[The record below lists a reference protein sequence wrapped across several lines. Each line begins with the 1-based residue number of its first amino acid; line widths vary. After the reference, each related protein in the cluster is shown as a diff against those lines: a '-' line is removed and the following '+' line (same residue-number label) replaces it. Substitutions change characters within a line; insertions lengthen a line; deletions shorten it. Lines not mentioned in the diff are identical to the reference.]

1 MRRSDKRSTNPEIGE
16 NIENMET
23 KMADRQQVPGL
34 NPFGLFGAAFEY
46 MTDAAQRSVLFFDV
60 MRQRGEQYREHL
72 AESVPNVLSYKA
84 ELVMDGRTLKRP
96 VNYFLVRVIPPA
108 GIEIDPT
115 RRPFVVVD
123 PRAGHGP
130 GIGGFK
136 ADSEIGVAMKA
147 GHPCYFVGFLPEPM
161 PGQTIEDIARAEA

>member
-1 MRRSDKRSTNPEIGE
+1 MRRSDKSRVKPKIR
-16 NIENMET
+16 ENMET

-115 RRPFVVVD
+115 RR
-123 PRAGHGP
+123 
-130 GIGGFK
+130 
-136 ADSEIGVAMKA
+136 
-147 GHPCYFVGFLPEPM
+147 
-161 PGQTIEDIARAEA
+161 TI